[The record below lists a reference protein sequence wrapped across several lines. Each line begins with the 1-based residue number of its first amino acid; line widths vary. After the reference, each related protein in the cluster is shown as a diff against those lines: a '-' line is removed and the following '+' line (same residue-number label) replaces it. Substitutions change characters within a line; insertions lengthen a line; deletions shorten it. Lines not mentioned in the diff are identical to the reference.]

1 MHRFTRRDLLGALA
15 GLGSAAAA
23 PRVFAADYPMKAIR
37 LIVPFAAGGGSDI
50 TARTVALKLQDA
62 LGQPVVIENKPGAGG
77 NIGTE
82 LAAKSPPD
90 GYTIV
95 MGVVGPVAVN
105 PSLFGNLTYD
115 PVRDL
120 APITQAVSVTNMLVV
135 HPSLPVS
142 TVKELIEYGRK
153 NPGRL
158 AAATG
163 GTGTAG
169 HMAAEL
175 FKSMT
180 KLDMAVVPYKGA
192 APAINDLVG
201 GQVPMSFE
209 ALLSTLQFV
218 KAGKLRA
225 IAVTTSTRSSLL
237 PDVPTVAESGLPG
250 YEATNWYG
258 FLAPAKTPRDIVE
271 RLNTEMVKILHM
283 PEVKEK
289 LAGLGAEPVGNTP
302 QQFAE
307 TIKSDAAKW
316 KRIVAETGAKAE

>member
-1 MHRFTRRDLLGALA
+1 
-15 GLGSAAAA
+15 
-23 PRVFAADYPMKAIR
+23 
-37 LIVPFAAGGGSDI
+37 
-50 TARTVALKLQDA
+50 
-62 LGQPVVIENKPGAGG
+62 
-77 NIGTE
+77 
-82 LAAKSPPD
+82 
-90 GYTIV
+90 
-95 MGVVGPVAVN
+95 
-105 PSLFGNLTYD
+105 
-115 PVRDL
+115 
-120 APITQAVSVTNMLVV
+120 
-135 HPSLPVS
+135 
-142 TVKELIEYGRK
+142 
-153 NPGRL
+153 
-158 AAATG
+158 
-163 GTGTAG
+163 
-169 HMAAEL
+169 
-175 FKSMT
+175 
-180 KLDMAVVPYKGA
+180 VPYKGA